1 MKTVCCEHFCLLL
14 LLLLFLLCP
23 RFLSLFLKVVQ
34 KLHKEHISSSSPS
47 PDFQTLS
54 ELLQWSLDMCKT
66 RVSVMTQDSRK
77 AFVSILTSLIEKS
90 PDTKLLR
97 MLTKIVEEWVKAKVE
112 ACGWSR
118 ISLEQLYMYVYGML
132 SNHR

>member
-1 MKTVCCEHFCLLL
+1 MPYSNILIFFNFTLHVYP
-14 LLLLFLLCP
+14 LCTFTSSSSFSSPPLP
-23 RFLSLFLKVVQ
+23 RFLTLFLKVVQ

-66 RVSVMTQDSRK
+66 RINVMTQDSRK
-77 AFVSILTSLIEKS
+77 AFMSILTSLIEKS

-97 MLTKIVEEWVKAKVE
+97 ILTKIVEEWVKAKVG
-112 ACGWSR
+112 GWVN
-118 ISLEQLYMYVYGML
+118 QDA
-132 SNHR
+132 

>member
-1 MKTVCCEHFCLLL
+1 MHFHLLL
-14 LLLLFLLCP
+14 LLLLLLLLP
-23 RFLSLFLKVVQ
+23 RFLTLFLKVVQ

-66 RVSVMTQDSRK
+66 RINVMTQDSRK
-77 AFVSILTSLIEKS
+77 AFMSILTSLIEKS

-97 MLTKIVEEWVKAKVE
+97 ILTKIVEEWVKAKVG
-112 ACGWSR
+112 GWVN
-118 ISLEQLYMYVYGML
+118 QDA
-132 SNHR
+132 